1 MSFSIKV
8 SRKTRIQNLAN
19 FASRIDALLGV
30 GVKVVTNLVQRN
42 LSPTASLLIHTK
54 RLGVSVKE
62 KTPHQDKGEALNL
75 TFCAPNPE
83 AGGRTTTGS
92 DKSTIVLR

>member
-1 MSFSIKV
+1 MFSFFKNKNIDHNNDEDIFSKV
-8 SRKTRIQNLAN
+8 
-19 FASRIDALLGV
+19 
-30 GVKVVTNLVQRN
+30 
-42 LSPTASLLIHTK
+42 ASLLIHIK

-83 AGGRTTTGS
+83 AGGRTTTGP
-92 DKSTIVLR
+92 DKLTIVLR